1 MEMMEMLDIT
11 EMIIRARVR
20 TVDNENDTHVLHV
33 LIGPSIYKQSMYGE
47 YGDYFSMQYLWVTS
61 YTSQIARTHSVRVSI
76 GGCTFEYH

>member
-1 MEMMEMLDIT
+1 MLDIT

-47 YGDYFSMQYLWVTS
+47 YWTIFQCSTYGSSPILAKLPV
-61 YTSQIARTHSVRVSI
+61 RTPSA
-76 GGCTFEYH
+76 FQ